1 MKKKIIRII
10 IIIVLVLGIGA
21 GVVYKSIEKD
31 VTGREIFYFNT
42 DTNGSNDTVS
52 YDEHFFYGK
61 ILEVSSSYIIVEP
74 NENEEEIKSSDK
86 FSVELKNDNTTYKVG
101 DNVKITYNGGINE
114 SYPAQ
119 IGTTKIELE
128 SVVKDNVLKKIN
140 SIAENGPVTSSN
152 PFDYIN
158 ASQKVYDELL
168 NNPEETFRYAISDL
182 IQTNA
187 NGLINYIE
195 AILCSKINTNFKYDF
210 ESASD
215 YLEKYKEFLLKCD
228 CIYNEY
234 DIYAKSLLK

>member
-74 NENEEEIKSSDK
+74 NENEEERKSSDK